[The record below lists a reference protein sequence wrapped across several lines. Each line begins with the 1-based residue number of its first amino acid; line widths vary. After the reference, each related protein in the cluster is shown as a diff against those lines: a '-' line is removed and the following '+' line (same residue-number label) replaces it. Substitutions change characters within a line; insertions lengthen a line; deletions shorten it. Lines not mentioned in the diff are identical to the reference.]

1 MSSTSA
7 AQELAPDDW
16 LDIENDLQSAIIVA
30 CERQGLAEDLARL
43 VATDALLECRRRIVE
58 RTRTMPRD

>member
-1 MSSTSA
+1 MPM
-7 AQELAPDDW
+7 PDDW
-16 LDIENDLQSAIIVA
+16 LDLEDDLQSAIMVA

-58 RTRTMPRD
+58 RARATPRN